1 MHEPVYRFMPARE
14 LMNLAA
20 GNWASWKSDLEIER
34 EPHPDDGS
42 VVEVPHIR
50 FTPDEDA
57 ARAQATCRGGLV
69 ILDIALLTEGSD
81 YLRRG
86 GEVFVAADVLV
97 GEPVTIDLRP

>member
-20 GNWASWKSDLEIER
+20 GNWASWESDLEIER
-34 EPHPDDGS
+34 EPHPEDDS

-50 FTPDEDA
+50 FTPDEAA
-57 ARAQATCRGGLV
+57 ARAQATCRGGV
-69 ILDIALLTEGSD
+69 VTLDIALLSEGSD
-81 YLRRG
+81 YVRRG
-86 GEVFVAADVLV
+86 GHVYVAADVLV